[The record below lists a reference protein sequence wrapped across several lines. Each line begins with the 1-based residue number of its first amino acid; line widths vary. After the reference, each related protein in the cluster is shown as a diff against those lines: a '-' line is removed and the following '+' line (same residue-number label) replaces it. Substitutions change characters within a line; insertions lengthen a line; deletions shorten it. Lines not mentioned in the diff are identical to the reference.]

1 MQEMKYFNEGNDCDI
16 CKNQLMTGRDGTVED
31 CRRRQNGLSCRFEER
46 DIRTCPVC
54 EHEVDREDMYFT
66 KKRRFDFTKKN
77 KRSGKVEN
85 VGYLDLEQDEEQSRC
100 SLYFYGDI
108 VSATWESM
116 WFEEDRCPQDIA
128 DFLNQLDGYEDID
141 IYFNSGGGDVFAG
154 LAIYNQ
160 LKRYSGHKVGYVD
173 GMAASIAS
181 VIMFACDELHF
192 ATGAQA
198 MIHKPLCMAWGNA
211 DDFKE
216 VIKQLDLCE
225 DSILDVYEEHLKEG
239 VTRDKIKSFMAKEK
253 WFSGA
258 ELAEY
263 FDVLIDEKAAVAACA
278 SDYFEKYNHVPE
290 SIKGTATK
298 DIVDAVLAEL
308 ENRNNAAA
316 EAEKQRIEAEKQDIL
331 ADLDMYGI

>member
-1 MQEMKYFNEGNDCDI
+1 MA
-16 CKNQLMTGRDGTVED
+16 
-31 CRRRQNGLSCRFEER
+31 
-46 DIRTCPVC
+46 
-54 EHEVDREDMYFT
+54 

-116 WFEEDRCPQDIA
+116 WYEEDRCPQDIA

-160 LKRYSGHKVGYVD
+160 LKRYDGHKVGYVD

-192 ATGAQA
+192 ATVVGCTRCDCC
-198 MIHKPLCMAWGNA
+198 LFF
-211 DDFKE
+211 DFDIE
-216 VIKQLDLCE
+216 ILLHLLTVEPCLIAHEALNLVSCDTLLHMFHVDIK
-225 DSILDVYEEHLKEG
+225 
-239 VTRDKIKSFMAKEK
+239 
-253 WFSGA
+253 
-258 ELAEY
+258 
-263 FDVLIDEKAAVAACA
+263 
-278 SDYFEKYNHVPE
+278 N
-290 SIKGTATK
+290 
-298 DIVDAVLAEL
+298 
-308 ENRNNAAA
+308 
-316 EAEKQRIEAEKQDIL
+316 
-331 ADLDMYGI
+331 

>member
-1 MQEMKYFNEGNDCDI
+1 MA
-16 CKNQLMTGRDGTVED
+16 
-31 CRRRQNGLSCRFEER
+31 
-46 DIRTCPVC
+46 
-54 EHEVDREDMYFT
+54 

-278 SDYFEKYNHVPE
+278 SDYFEKYNNIPE
-290 SIKGTATK
+290 ALKETEK
-298 DIVDAVLAEL
+298 ENIVDAVLAEL
-308 ENRNNAAA
+308 EKRNSAATQA
-316 EAEKQRIEAEKQDIL
+316 EEQRIEAEKREIL
-331 ADLDMYGI
+331 DDLYLYGM

>member
-1 MQEMKYFNEGNDCDI
+1 MISQKRINAAEKLKMSAIWIWNRTRNRADVPCISTVTLYQQHGNPC
-16 CKNQLMTGRDGTVED
+16 GS
-31 CRRRQNGLSCRFEER
+31 RRTDAR
-46 DIRTCPVC
+46 
-54 EHEVDREDMYFT
+54 
-66 KKRRFDFTKKN
+66 
-77 KRSGKVEN
+77 
-85 VGYLDLEQDEEQSRC
+85 
-100 SLYFYGDI
+100 
-108 VSATWESM
+108 
-116 WFEEDRCPQDIA
+116 IA